1 MSDLRGGALRVL
13 AGQLGHPH
21 GLPGRLVGRMLNQG
35 NAETITDAVE
45 ALDAGQEATLA
56 DLGFGGGIGLGL
68 LLQRAGSSGRV
79 QGIEQSA
86 TMLAAATRRFRREVS
101 TGQLHL
107 QQGSLEGLPLPD
119 RSLDGAITL
128 NTSYF
133 LAELTAAFAEFS
145 RVLKPTG
152 QIVVGLGDPVAM
164 AKLPF
169 TAHGFRLRP
178 VDDVRAELSLAGL
191 QLIDHRRVG
200 EGPNAYHLLVATPT
214 AAAPTS

>member
-1 MSDLRGGALRVL
+1 MQDTGRLLQTWVSAVVSGSACSFNVPAPAAGCRVSNCPPPCWPQRRGGSGARSAL
-13 AGQLGHPH
+13 GQL
-21 GLPGRLVGRMLNQG
+21 R
-35 NAETITDAVE
+35 
-45 ALDAGQEATLA
+45 
-56 DLGFGGGIGLGL
+56 
-68 LLQRAGSSGRV
+68 
-79 QGIEQSA
+79 
-86 TMLAAATRRFRREVS
+86 
-101 TGQLHL
+101 L

-128 NTSYF
+128 NTIYF

-214 AAAPTS
+214 PAAPTS